1 MVDPIQYVFWTGFDS
16 HEVGVER
23 ATLLESI
30 AHPSNPLKI
39 CSCDRCEK
47 LIYRYTVKPKFAG
60 YSHINPLVV
69 EQLTDHQYFLCD
81 KMVEAFVFKV
91 RGWGKSSSRNNISKV
106 EI

>member
-1 MVDPIQYVFWTGFDS
+1 MVDPIQYVSWQD
-16 HEVGVER
+16 VER

-47 LIYRYTVKPKFAG
+47 LIYRHTVKPKFAG
-60 YSHINPLVV
+60 YTHINPVLV
-69 EQLTDHQYFLCD
+69 EQLTDHQYFLSD
-81 KMVEAFVFKV
+81 KMVEAFVFKF
-91 RGWGKSSSRNNISKV
+91 REWSKSSTHDNISKT